1 MNRRF
6 IISGKVKVALF
17 CFKQLPLNIEQK
29 FEFVYYSKKNKKQLS
44 VVVGAVRFS
53 ADNPSNFY
61 DTTFSVS
68 PSLIKV

>member
-1 MNRRF
+1 MN
-6 IISGKVKVALF
+6 KN
-17 CFKQLPLNIEQK
+17 LNLCTIK
-29 FEFVYYSKKNKKQLS
+29 KKNKKQLS